1 MYLLYEALAIIFIL
15 FSPIIFFIRLIA
27 GKEDASRILEKYCI
41 YSKNYKNVKTI
52 WFHGASVGEILS
64 IIPIIKILEKNK
76 KIKKIL
82 LTSTT
87 RSSALIYNKYKFKKT
102 IHAYYPIDENN
113 LTKRFINYWK
123 PHLAIFIDSEIWPN
137 MFKNLNKKKIPI
149 VLLNGRITSK
159 SFYRW
164 MKFIKFA
171 KQIFSKI
178 TLALPQNRETAIYLK
193 KLGVKNIKI
202 AGNLK
207 YFGEIENN
215 TDQKLI
221 KLFKNKNIFC
231 CVSTHDNEE
240 KLIGQIH
247 KEIKKVYKSLI
258 TIIIPRHINRTNSI
272 LNELKRNN
280 LKVVTRSSG
289 EKLSQ
294 KTDIYIVDTYGE
306 TQKFYK
312 LSKICFVGGSLVPH
326 GGQNPLESVRNNNFI
341 LYGQYIHNFTEIY
354 SMLSKLKIAKKVK
367 NVNDIKKIFLNKIR
381 YNQSKNPIN
390 KLNLLGK
397 NILKRNFNE
406 INEYLK

>member
-1 MYLLYEALAIIFIL
+1 MFLLYEVLAIIFIL
-15 FSPIIFFIRLIA
+15 FSPIIFFIRLIT
-27 GKEDASRILEKYCI
+27 GKEDVNRILEKYCI

-76 KIKKIL
+76 KIKRIL

-87 RSSALIYNKYKFKKT
+87 KSSALIYNKYKFKKT

-137 MFKNLNKKKIPI
+137 MFINLNKKKIPI
-149 VLLNGRITSK
+149 LLVNGRITSK

-178 TLALPQNRETAIYLK
+178 TLALPQNKETAIYLK

-202 AGNLK
+202 SGNLK

-221 KLFKNKNIFC
+221 KFFKNKNIFC
-231 CVSTHDNEE
+231 CVSTHNNEE
-240 KLIGQIH
+240 KFIGQIH

-258 TIIIPRHINRTNSI
+258 TVIIPRHINRTNYI
-272 LNELKRNN
+272 LNELEGNN

-289 EKLSQ
+289 EKLHH

-312 LSKICFVGGSLVPH
+312 LSNICFVGGSLVPH
-326 GGQNPLESVRNNNFI
+326 GGQNPLEPARNNNFI
-341 LYGQYIHNFTEIY
+341 LHGQYIDNFTEVY
-354 SMLSKLKIAKKVK
+354 SMLSKLKITKKVK
-367 NVNDIKKIFLNKIR
+367 NVDDMKKIILNKIKHK
-381 YNQSKNPIN
+381 QSKNVIS

-406 INEYLK
+406 INKYLK